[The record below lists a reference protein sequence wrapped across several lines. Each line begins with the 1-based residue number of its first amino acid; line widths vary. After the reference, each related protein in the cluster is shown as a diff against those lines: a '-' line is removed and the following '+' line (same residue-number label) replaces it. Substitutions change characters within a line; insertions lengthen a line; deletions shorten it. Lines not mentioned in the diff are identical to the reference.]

1 MLKLPKNS
9 YIKIKALT
17 TKHEGVVA
25 VCPHFYHHV
34 SAKTSLSTSMILLLS
49 YLVQGGHS
57 MTVIHKFRL
66 AGKQTHTDTDTHTCT
81 CTRARA
87 HTHTHTHTHTH
98 ARMHTHTPTHV
109 YTRDAMIHIL
119 DVLIYHLFC
128 IMIQRYI
135 AQYEIAEFCRQIG
148 PFFQKHNV
156 LYLLKRYRTKA
167 SIQLQHQS

>member
-1 MLKLPKNS
+1 
-9 YIKIKALT
+9 
-17 TKHEGVVA
+17 
-25 VCPHFYHHV
+25 
-34 SAKTSLSTSMILLLS
+34 
-49 YLVQGGHS
+49 
-57 MTVIHKFRL
+57 
-66 AGKQTHTDTDTHTCT
+66 
-81 CTRARA
+81 
-87 HTHTHTHTHTH
+87 
-98 ARMHTHTPTHV
+98 MHTHTPTHV

-156 LYLLKRYRTKA
+156 LYLPKRYRTKA